1 MSKGIWGLS
10 SARMGLHLNRFRIRR
25 QMDKRIAFIS
35 IICLLLCVPAFAS
48 DGGQVTADVQN
59 TASAAAVPFRTVTAP
74 VIIDR
79 PVRLTE
85 FRQQLMR
92 EYALQH
98 YGEAMTEIVPQ
109 AVIVHWTVSRDA
121 DSVHRYF
128 YKEARA
134 DGTLNVCSQ
143 FLVDRDGTV
152 FRLTP
157 ETMLDRHAIGYNWC
171 AIGIENVGGA
181 DNKEDLT
188 QAQLQADAALVRY
201 LREKYPTI
209 RYVWGHYQQTVAK
222 QSGLYRENVSGY
234 FHEKVDPGPK
244 FMKGL
249 QKRLKD
255 TGLLFFK
262 P

>member
-1 MSKGIWGLS
+1 MSKGIWGLL

-48 DGGQVTADVQN
+48 GSGQITADVQN
-59 TASAAAVPFRTVTAP
+59 TASATVDPFRTITAP

-98 YGEAMTEIVPQ
+98 YGEEMTEIVPQ

-121 DSVHRYF
+121 DSVYRYF
-128 YKEARA
+128 YKEARE

>member
-1 MSKGIWGLS
+1 
-10 SARMGLHLNRFRIRR
+10 
-25 QMDKRIAFIS
+25 MDKSIASI

-48 DGGQVTADVQN
+48 DGEKDITANAQN
-59 TASAAAVPFRTVTAP
+59 TAPVSAPSFRTVTVP
-74 VIIDR
+74 VIFDR

-85 FRQQLMR
+85 YRQQLMR

-98 YGEAMTEIVPQ
+98 YGEAFTEIVPQ
-109 AVIVHWTVSRDA
+109 AVVVHWTESTDA
-121 DSVHRYF
+121 DGVHRFF
-128 YKEARA
+128 YKETRK

-143 FLVDRDGTV
+143 FLVDRDGTI

-171 AIGIENVGGA
+171 AIGIENVGGV
-181 DNKEDLT
+181 KSREDLT
-188 QAQLQADAALVRY
+188 PAQLQANVMLIRY
-201 LREKYPTI
+201 LQEKYPTI

-222 QSGLYRENVSGY
+222 ASGLYRENVSGY

>member
-1 MSKGIWGLS
+1 MKGMLS
-10 SARMGLHLNRFRIRR
+10 LLVSLLTG
-25 QMDKRIAFIS
+25 
-35 IICLLLCVPAFAS
+35 LLLCAPALAA
-48 DGGQVTADVQN
+48 DGSTVDGKTAEGNTAAADAQN
-59 TASAAAVPFRTVTAP
+59 TAPSAAAAFRTVTAP

-85 FRQQLMR
+85 YREQLMR
-92 EYALQH
+92 EYSLLH
-98 YGEAMTEIVPQ
+98 YGVEMTEIVPQ
-109 AVIVHWTVSRDA
+109 AVIVHWTESTGA
-121 DSVHRYF
+121 DGVHRYF
-128 YKEARA
+128 YKESMG

-143 FLVDRDGTV
+143 FLVDRDGTI

-171 AIGIENVGGA
+171 AIGIENVGGV
-181 DNKEDLT
+181 KSREDLT
-188 QAQLQADAALVRY
+188 QAQLQANAALIRY
-201 LREKYPTI
+201 LREKYPTV
-209 RYVWGHYQQTVAK
+209 RYVWGHYQQTEAK
-222 QSGLYRENVSGY
+222 QSGLYKENVQGY
-234 FHEKVDPGPK
+234 FHGKTDPGPK

>member
-1 MSKGIWGLS
+1 MKGLLLLI
-10 SARMGLHLNRFRIRR
+10 
-25 QMDKRIAFIS
+25 IS
-35 IICLLLCVPAFAS
+35 LLLCVPAFAA
-48 DGGQVTADVQN
+48 DGKTAAARTQS
-59 TASAAAVPFRTVTAP
+59 TASAAAAPFRTVTAP
-74 VIIDR
+74 IIVDR

-85 FRQQLMR
+85 YREQLIR

-98 YGEAMTEIVPQ
+98 YGEAFTEIVPQ
-109 AVIVHWTVSRDA
+109 AVVVHWTESPEVDG
-121 DSVHRYF
+121 VHRYF
-128 YKEARA
+128 YKENRE

-143 FLVDRDGTV
+143 FLVDRDGTI

-181 DNKEDLT
+181 KSREDLT
-188 QAQLQADAALVRY
+188 REQLQANVALIKY

-209 RYVWGHYQQTVAK
+209 RYVWGHYQQTAAK
-222 QSGLYRENVSGY
+222 ASGLYKEQVKGY
-234 FHEKVDPGPK
+234 FHGKVDPGAK

-249 QKRLKD
+249 QKMLKD